1 MCQHYLCHRLIKLCL
16 STLQFVYF
24 VLSLFH
30 RDRSITH
37 NILVITVL
45 S

>member
-16 STLQFVYF
+16 STLQFVCF
-24 VLSLFH
+24 VLSLFDY
-30 RDRSITH
+30 DRSITH
-37 NILVITVL
+37 NTLVVTVL